1 MSEPK
6 KVGRRTFLNYA
17 IAVVATGVIVG
28 AATYFAVPKG
38 VTTVTAP
45 GTTVTTTKTVTT
57 TVTGTPTTTPPTTTS
72 TTTTTTS
79 PSGKPVKI
87 GCVTP
92 LTGPLG
98 SGGRTITKAFTMAVE
113 DWNNTVLGRPIDF
126 IVAAAET
133 DEQLISEAERLITE
147 VGCKIF
153 VTGYGSHVSE
163 VTEGVFEKYQV
174 LCIDWGAWSDV
185 LREKGYKWTFFL
197 APMCVGQYVPDMADK
212 LVNVFAPALGKDPKE
227 LRVAIMCTD
236 LYPYV
241 GTGIKNRLD
250 SLGLSNILVDYITF
264 TEPVKDFTEII
275 ERLKE
280 KKVDIFIPVVSGAE
294 SAALLVRQSKQL
306 GFKPPVF
313 YAAGLAFEHPDLPK
327 LLSDAPELL
336 QGIFTHSF
344 LSATI
349 KHPPANEFYQ
359 RFYKRWGEYPS
370 VHATEA
376 YSAMI
381 FLLECIQKTGSD
393 DPAAV
398 RETVKNADIPTG
410 VRVIYWGIKFDE
422 RNQNI
427 RANLFQVAQWQI
439 IEGKPQLVCVGPPE
453 IAMYN
458 MIPTWKS

>member
-1 MSEPK
+1 
-6 KVGRRTFLNYA
+6 
-17 IAVVATGVIVG
+17 
-28 AATYFAVPKG
+28 
-38 VTTVTAP
+38 
-45 GTTVTTTKTVTT
+45 
-57 TVTGTPTTTPPTTTS
+57 
-72 TTTTTTS
+72 
-79 PSGKPVKI
+79 
-87 GCVTP
+87 
-92 LTGPLG
+92 
-98 SGGRTITKAFTMAVE
+98 
-113 DWNNTVLGRPIDF
+113 
-126 IVAAAET
+126 
-133 DEQLISEAERLITE
+133 
-147 VGCKIF
+147 
-153 VTGYGSHVSE
+153 
-163 VTEGVFEKYQV
+163 
-174 LCIDWGAWSDV
+174 
-185 LREKGYKWTFFL
+185 
-197 APMCVGQYVPDMADK
+197 
-212 LVNVFAPALGKDPKE
+212 
-227 LRVAIMCTD
+227 
-236 LYPYV
+236 
-241 GTGIKNRLD
+241 
-250 SLGLSNILVDYITF
+250 LVDYITF
-264 TEPVKDFTEII
+264 TEPVNDFTEII
-275 ERLKE
+275 ERLKG

-439 IEGKPQLVCVGPPE
+439 IEGQPQLVCVGPPE